1 MVLSHHSRVCVFE
14 NFTHMDIFPVSYMG
28 SILNRLLTGISMNKT
43 FSRLGALSLL
53 AAGSSAF
60 AEVPAEVTT
69 AIAAMKTDA
78 LVVAGAVLVAII
90 AVAAIK
96 FIRKGL

>member
-1 MVLSHHSRVCVFE
+1 MKSFFKLAL
-14 NFTHMDIFPVSYMG
+14 PVS
-28 SILNRLLTGISMNKT
+28 L
-43 FSRLGALSLL
+43 FA
-53 AAGSSAF
+53 AAGSVMA
-60 AEVPAEVTT
+60 AVPAEVTT
-69 AIAAMKTDA
+69 AIADMKTDA

>member
-1 MVLSHHSRVCVFE
+1 
-14 NFTHMDIFPVSYMG
+14 
-28 SILNRLLTGISMNKT
+28 MNKT

-53 AAGSSAF
+53 SAAGTAM

-69 AIAAMKTDA
+69 AIASMKTDA